1 MKLKIIDFSIIRNA
15 SWMIAEKTVSILG
28 VIFITAYMAKYIG
41 PESFGKITFAT
52 AIFAITQT
60 LALLG
65 SDTILFK
72 RISRNPRSGAALM
85 FSTNRLRQACFLAF
99 SAIILLYTGLRED
112 FTTFYFCAATFLAS
126 FFSLKDVFAIYHDA
140 RLESR
145 FNTLANVAGLASALL
160 ARWLIVF
167 FDLHLYF
174 LAIPIVM
181 VYLIPYLIRHHL
193 YHRRHPGFSAPG
205 RIRRKYVRYLL
216 ASGLPLAVSNVSIAI
231 YTRLAQLFLMWFV
244 SAAVLGIYSVAI
256 TLATAWMFVTD
267 AVITS
272 FFAKIFAYRREDAM
286 RAAAKLNGLV
296 LTIALAI
303 VAGIVWLGKP
313 VIALLY
319 GEQYLAAYAA
329 MGVLAVATLLSAL
342 GTVAYK
348 YIVLF
353 SGYGFLSRKMLLVFI
368 INIPLSYGLIR
379 QYGMMGAAYSTLL
392 TELLSLTVLNYL
404 FQRGAVLKMHL
415 RSLNPALYLRRPSGK

>member
-1 MKLKIIDFSIIRNA
+1 
-15 SWMIAEKTVSILG
+15 MIAEKTVSILG

-193 YHRRHPGFSAPG
+193 YHRRHPGFSAPAVFG
-205 RIRRKYVRYLL
+205 ANMCAICSPAACRWRYPMFP
-216 ASGLPLAVSNVSIAI
+216 SPSIPG
-231 YTRLAQLFLMWFV
+231 W
-244 SAAVLGIYSVAI
+244 
-256 TLATAWMFVTD
+256 
-267 AVITS
+267 
-272 FFAKIFAYRREDAM
+272 
-286 RAAAKLNGLV
+286 
-296 LTIALAI
+296 
-303 VAGIVWLGKP
+303 
-313 VIALLY
+313 
-319 GEQYLAAYAA
+319 
-329 MGVLAVATLLSAL
+329 
-342 GTVAYK
+342 
-348 YIVLF
+348 
-353 SGYGFLSRKMLLVFI
+353 
-368 INIPLSYGLIR
+368 
-379 QYGMMGAAYSTLL
+379 
-392 TELLSLTVLNYL
+392 
-404 FQRGAVLKMHL
+404 
-415 RSLNPALYLRRPSGK
+415 RSCF